1 MCGTGDT
8 KWDVHPPPQSCSRYD
23 ENQPCVELEI
33 QQGAYT
39 PTVCTPAKVRG
50 RVGILVFWGKS
61 KYSWF
66 QGGCPMR
73 EGGRGISLGQV
84 SSFYVHFPILK
95 CKDSKIEKF
104 NIHIF
109 IFKIHARFQ
118 IGKDYNTES
127 KFSCSRNSL
136 FSSVSGYSKPTKP
149 IKLLSF
155 WFIWYV

>member
-1 MCGTGDT
+1 MRNWRYQVGCTPPHPQAAPGIMRT
-8 KWDVHPPPQSCSRYD
+8 KLVWNWRYKRGRIPPQCAPPLKLGR
-23 ENQPCVELEI
+23 ELEFW
-33 QQGAYT
+33 
-39 PTVCTPAKVRG
+39 
-50 RVGILVFWGKS
+50 VFGEVKIFLIS
-61 KYSWF
+61 
-66 QGGCPMR
+66 GGLPYER
-73 EGGRGISLGQV
+73 GRGISLGEV

-136 FSSVSGYSKPTKP
+136 FSPVSGYSKPTKP